1 MIIGKIKADREAV
14 IELEVVSLAQRV
26 KVEAVIDTGFTGFL
40 MLPSDLINRLNLP
53 MIGKRNVLLADGNSV
68 PLNLYRVKVIWHSVE
83 RVVYVLQSDT
93 ESLVGMSLLRGS
105 RLTLDVVP
113 DGDVTIAPLP
123 SVR

>member
-26 KVEAVIDTGFTGFL
+26 KIEAVIDTGFTGFL

-53 MIGKRNVLLADGNSV
+53 LIGKRNVLLADGNSV

-93 ESLVGMSLLRGS
+93 ESLVGMSLLQGS

-113 DGDVTIAPLP
+113 DGDVTIAPLL
-123 SVR
+123 

>member
-26 KVEAVIDTGFTGFL
+26 KIEAVIDTGFTGFL
-40 MLPSDLINRLNLP
+40 MLPIDLINRLNLP
-53 MIGKRNVLLADGNSV
+53 LIGKRNVLLADGNSV

-93 ESLVGMSLLRGS
+93 ESLVGMSLLHGS
-105 RLTLDVVP
+105 RLTLDVVR

-123 SVR
+123 

>member
-26 KVEAVIDTGFTGFL
+26 KIEAVIDTGFTGFL

-53 MIGKRNVLLADGNSV
+53 LIGKRNVLLADGNSV

-93 ESLVGMSLLRGS
+93 ESLVGMSLLHGS

-123 SVR
+123 